1 MKRGEH
7 AFFYHSGDE
16 KGIVGIVEITAEYRL
31 DPADKTGT
39 FGLVDVKA
47 VAPLPTPVTL
57 AMCKAEKKLAKM
69 VLLHN
74 SRLSV
79 QPVTDEEWTIV
90 CRFGGLKRA

>member
-1 MKRGEH
+1 MKRGER
-7 AFFYHSGDE
+7 AFFYHSGEE
-16 KGIVGIVEITAEYRL
+16 KRIAGIVEIVAEYRP
-31 DPADKTGT
+31 DPSDKSGT

-47 VAPLPTPVTL
+47 VAPLPAPVTL

-79 QPVTDEEWTIV
+79 QPVTSEEWTIV
-90 CRFGGLKRA
+90 CRLGGLTNA